1 MSNTFFK
8 IIMGIIYSFVIFI
21 FFGSSLLSST
31 VFLLLSSFKIL
42 PYSLFGFSLLTASSY
57 IFKYWIFLIYL
68 RVFLSLVIL
77 WEVLLLLSV
86 LEHSFHLFLEVHVS
100 WFLILGWN
108 IFNRHVCFLNFFFN
122 YFISQFG
129 SVSSYF

>member
-42 PYSLFGFSLLTASSY
+42 PYSLFGFSLLTSSSY

-108 IFNRHVCFLNFFFN
+108 IFNRQVCFLNFFFN

>member
-42 PYSLFGFSLLTASSY
+42 PYSLFGFSLLTSSSY

>member
-21 FFGSSLLSST
+21 FFGSALLSST

-42 PYSLFGFSLLTASSY
+42 PYSLFGFSLLTSSSY

>member
-8 IIMGIIYSFVIFI
+8 IIMGIIYSFVVFI
-21 FFGSSLLSST
+21 FFGSSLLSSI

-42 PYSLFGFSLLTASSY
+42 PYSLFGFSLLTSSSY

>member
-21 FFGSSLLSST
+21 FFGASLLSSI

-42 PYSLFGFSLLTASSY
+42 PYSLFGFSLLTSSSY